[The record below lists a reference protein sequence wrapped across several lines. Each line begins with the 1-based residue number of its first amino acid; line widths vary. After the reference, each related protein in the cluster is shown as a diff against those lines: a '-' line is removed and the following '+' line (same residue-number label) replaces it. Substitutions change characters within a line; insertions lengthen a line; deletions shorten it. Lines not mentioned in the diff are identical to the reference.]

1 MSRALAA
8 AEIISPAFSPP
19 LLMASRAVRT
29 AVRAAERPIVRIDVR
44 RWVWRMRFRAERLR
58 FFAGIDANDTRCL
71 NISVLP
77 MSIARASAI
86 MIVTL
91 VGSRVLGWLRLS
103 VIGAHFGETPE
114 LDAFWAAFKIPDAI
128 FGLVVAGALASAF
141 IPVFTSYLARERED
155 EAWHV
160 ASSVMNAV
168 LILLVG
174 FSIVMWIAAPYVVPT
189 FVAPF
194 HDPQQIALTVDL
206 TRIMLLSPIF
216 MGLSSL
222 TTGIL
227 NSYRQFLSSA
237 TAPLVYNLVIIL
249 FTQFGYPFLGIHAVA
264 IGVVVGALVMWLVQL
279 PELTFRR
286 TRYSFSLDLSHSG
299 VRDVL
304 RLAGPR
310 TLALGAVQIVFFVD
324 TYLAVGMPEGSLTA
338 LVYANQLLLLPLGV
352 FSIAISAAVFP
363 TLSHYA
369 SLGQVG
375 RMRDTVQQAIRW
387 ILFLTL
393 PTAIVMIVLRRP
405 IVNLLFQY
413 GSFGPEARELTQAAF
428 LFYSL
433 GLAGHALVQ
442 ILARVY
448 FASRDTQ
455 TPLALT
461 LISIGL
467 NVVLSVS
474 LAPFLGI
481 NGLALANSI
490 ATLVEA
496 ALLFILLASRARLR
510 LVGLGVS
517 TLKQISAS
525 LLMGVA
531 MFGFI
536 NVTNLPF
543 DLIKDP
549 PKLTLLLQTILAAA
563 VGGLVYLAA
572 AYLLRIGELQ
582 EIVAVVRA
590 RLMRRSGRG

>member
-1 MSRALAA
+1 M
-8 AEIISPAFSPP
+8 SPAVSVPFAI
-19 LLMASRAVRT
+19 ASRAVRT

-44 RWVWRMRFRAERLR
+44 RCVWRMRLRAERLR
-58 FFAGIDANDTRCL
+58 FFAGIGANDTRCL

-91 VGSRVLGWLRLS
+91 VASRVLGWLRLS

-168 LILLVG
+168 LLLLVG

-194 HDPQQIALTVDL
+194 HDPKQIALTVDL
-206 TRIMLLSPIF
+206 TRLMLLSPIF

-264 IGVVVGALVMWLVQL
+264 IGVIVGALVMWLVQL

-286 TRYSFSLDLSHSG
+286 TRYSFALDLSHSG

-448 FASRDTQ
+448 FASRDTT

-461 LISIGL
+461 LISIGS
-467 NVVLSVS
+467 NVVLSVT
-474 LAPFLGI
+474 LAPVLGI

-490 ATLVEA
+490 ATLLEA

-517 TLKQISAS
+517 TLKQLSAS

-536 NVTNLPF
+536 RVTNLPF
-543 DLIKDP
+543 DLFVDP
-549 PKLTLLLQTILAAA
+549 PKLVLALQTILAAA

-572 AYLLRIGELQ
+572 AYLMQIGELQ
-582 EIVAVVRA
+582 EIFAVIRA
-590 RLMRRSGRG
+590 RVMRKPQP

>member
-1 MSRALAA
+1 MRT
-8 AEIISPAFSPP
+8 IPD
-19 LLMASRAVRT
+19 ASKST
-29 AVRAAERPIVRIDVR
+29 
-44 RWVWRMRFRAERLR
+44 
-58 FFAGIDANDTRCL
+58 
-71 NISVLP
+71 VLP

-91 VGSRVLGWLRLS
+91 VASRVLGWLRLS
-103 VIGAHFGETPE
+103 VIGAHFGQTPE

-168 LILLVG
+168 LLLLIG
-174 FSIVMWIAAPYVVPT
+174 FSVVMWIAAPYVVPT

-194 HDPQQIALTVDL
+194 QDPKQIALTVDL

-237 TAPLVYNLVIIL
+237 TAPLVYNAVIIVCTL
-249 FTQFGYPFLGIHAVA
+249 FLSPFLGIHAVA
-264 IGVVVGALVMWLVQL
+264 IGVVVGALFMWLVQL

-286 TRYSFSLDLSHSG
+286 TRYSFSMDLAHPG

-310 TLALGAVQIVFFVD
+310 TIALGAVQIVFFVD
-324 TYLAVGMPEGSLTA
+324 TALASGMPQGSLTA
-338 LVYANQLLLLPLGV
+338 LNYAFQLMLLPLGV
-352 FSIAISAAVFP
+352 FSIAISAAIFP

-369 SLGQVG
+369 SLGQVN
-375 RMRDTVQQAIRW
+375 RMRDAVQQAIRW

-393 PTAIVMIVLRRP
+393 PTAILMIVLRRP

-413 GSFGPEARELTQAAF
+413 GSFGAELREATQAAF

-433 GLAGHALVQ
+433 GLAGHALIQ
-442 ILARVY
+442 ILARAY
-448 FASRDTQ
+448 YASRDTT

-467 NVVLSVS
+467 NVVLD
-474 LAPFLGI
+474 LMLGPIMGI

-490 ATLVEA
+490 STLVEA
-496 ALLFILLASRARLR
+496 VLLFVLLASRARLR
-510 LVGLGVS
+510 LVGLGFS
-517 TLKQISAS
+517 SLKQVCAS

-536 NVTNLPF
+536 RVTNLPF
-543 DLIKDP
+543 DLAVDP
-549 PKLTLLLQTILAAA
+549 SKPVLLMQTIIAGA

-582 EIVAVVRA
+582 
-590 RLMRRSGRG
+590 

>member
-1 MSRALAA
+1 
-8 AEIISPAFSPP
+8 
-19 LLMASRAVRT
+19 MASRAVRT

>member
-1 MSRALAA
+1 
-8 AEIISPAFSPP
+8 
-19 LLMASRAVRT
+19 
-29 AVRAAERPIVRIDVR
+29 
-44 RWVWRMRFRAERLR
+44 
-58 FFAGIDANDTRCL
+58 
-71 NISVLP
+71 
-77 MSIARASAI
+77 
-86 MIVTL
+86 
-91 VGSRVLGWLRLS
+91 
-103 VIGAHFGETPE
+103 
-114 LDAFWAAFKIPDAI
+114 
-128 FGLVVAGALASAF
+128 
-141 IPVFTSYLARERED
+141 
-155 EAWHV
+155 
-160 ASSVMNAV
+160 
-168 LILLVG
+168 
-174 FSIVMWIAAPYVVPT
+174 
-189 FVAPF
+189 
-194 HDPQQIALTVDL
+194 
-206 TRIMLLSPIF
+206 
-216 MGLSSL
+216 
-222 TTGIL
+222 
-227 NSYRQFLSSA
+227 
-237 TAPLVYNLVIIL
+237 
-249 FTQFGYPFLGIHAVA
+249 
-264 IGVVVGALVMWLVQL
+264 MWLVQL

-286 TRYSFSLDLSHSG
+286 TRYSFSLDLSHAG

-324 TYLAVGMPEGSLTA
+324 TYLASGMASGSLTA

-448 FASRDTQ
+448 FATRDTQ

-467 NVVLSVS
+467 NVVLSVT
-474 LAPFLGI
+474 LASGLQMGI

-490 ATLVEA
+490 ATLIEA

-543 DLIKDP
+543 DLAKDP
-549 PKLTLLLQTILAAA
+549 PKLVLALQTILAAA

-572 AYLLRIGELQ
+572 AYLLQIGELQ
-582 EIVAVVRA
+582 EIVGVVRA
-590 RLMRRSGRG
+590 RLRRGSGPQSPA

>member
-1 MSRALAA
+1 
-8 AEIISPAFSPP
+8 
-19 LLMASRAVRT
+19 
-29 AVRAAERPIVRIDVR
+29 
-44 RWVWRMRFRAERLR
+44 MRLRAERLR

-71 NISVLP
+71 KITSLP

-91 VGSRVLGWLRLS
+91 VASRVLGWLRLS

-264 IGVVVGALVMWLVQL
+264 IGVVVGALIMWLVQL

-286 TRYSFSLDLSHSG
+286 TRYSFSLDLSHTG

-467 NVVLSVS
+467 NVVLSVT

-510 LVGLGVS
+510 LVGLGVE
-517 TLKQISAS
+517 TLKQLSAS

-536 NVTNLPF
+536 RVTNLPF
-543 DLIKDP
+543 DLFVDP
-549 PKLTLLLQTILAAA
+549 PKLVLALQTILAAA

-590 RLMRRSGRG
+590 RLMRGSGGG

>member
-1 MSRALAA
+1 
-8 AEIISPAFSPP
+8 
-19 LLMASRAVRT
+19 
-29 AVRAAERPIVRIDVR
+29 
-44 RWVWRMRFRAERLR
+44 
-58 FFAGIDANDTRCL
+58 
-71 NISVLP
+71 

-91 VGSRVLGWLRLS
+91 VASRILGWLRLS

-114 LDAFWAAFKIPDAI
+114 LDAFWAAFKLPDAI

-141 IPVFTSYLARERED
+141 IPVFTSYLAREREQ

-168 LILLVG
+168 LLLLVG
-174 FSIVMWIAAPYVVPT
+174 FSVVMWVAAPYVVPT

-194 HDPQQIALTVDL
+194 RDPKQIALTVDL
-206 TRIMLLSPIF
+206 TRLMLLSPIF

-286 TRYSFSLDLSHSG
+286 TRYSFSLDLGHPG

-310 TLALGAVQIVFFVD
+310 AVALGAVQIVFFVD
-324 TYLAVGMPEGSLTA
+324 TILASGMPVGSLVA
-338 LVYANQLLLLPLGV
+338 LNYAFQLLMLPLGV

-369 SLGQVG
+369 SIGDVN
-375 RMRDTVQQAIRW
+375 RMRQAVQQAIRW

-393 PTAIVMIVLRRP
+393 PTAILMIVLRRP

-413 GSFGPEARELTQAAF
+413 GSFGAELREATQAAF

-442 ILARVY
+442 ILARAY
-448 FASRDTQ
+448 YASRDTA

-467 NVVLSVS
+467 TEVLDVL
-474 LAPFLGI
+474 LAPTLFI
-481 NGLALANSI
+481 NGLALANAVS
-490 ATLVEA
+490 TLVEA
-496 ALLFILLASRARLR
+496 ALLFALLASRARLR
-510 LVGLGVS
+510 LVGIGLS
-517 TLKQISAS
+517 SAKHICAS

-531 MFGFI
+531 MFAFI
-536 NVTNLPF
+536 RATNVTV
-543 DLIKDP
+543 DLEQTKIG
-549 PKLTLLLQTILAAA
+549 LALQTLVASA
-563 VGGLVYLAA
+563 VGGAVYLAA
-572 AYLLRIGELQ
+572 AYLLRVSELGE
-582 EIVAVVRA
+582 IFAVVRT
-590 RLMRRSGRG
+590 RIGR